1 MRRALS
7 LAAVVTAAFALPA
20 MAADNAA
27 APANTD
33 GKATITETGAL
44 TVSANAEQVRK
55 LLLSQGYTN
64 VSELNRNE
72 NGHWTGTAM
81 KDGKTIFV
89 AVNLPPKPMDAP
101 AKN

>member
-1 MRRALS
+1 MNRALS
-7 LAAVVTAAFALPA
+7 LVAVIATAIALPA
-20 MAADNAA
+20 FAAEQAA
-27 APANTD
+27 APSNV
-33 GKATITETGAL
+33 KADVTITETGAL
-44 TVSANAEQVRK
+44 TASANAEQVRK

-64 VSELNRNE
+64 VSELNRND